1 MISGRAQA
9 ILVGGAFNGVL
20 SALPLIEL
28 GNCACCLWVVGGGVI
43 TAYLLQQGQAA
54 RLEMGD
60 GALGGFL
67 AGVAGAAICAVLTVP
82 IRLAA
87 GSLADQAF
95 PIDDLDAP
103 PEVLEMVE
111 FLQQVSESVALMAL
125 FTFVFMLIAGAIF
138 STVGGMLGVL
148 FFRKD
153 APPTGPDVAPP
164 RPGDADIVPP
174 PPPI

>member
-9 ILVGGAFNGVL
+9 VLVGGAFNGVL

-43 TAYLLQQGQAA
+43 TAYLLQQGQAE

-67 AGVAGAAICAVLTVP
+67 AGVAGAAICALLTVP

-95 PIDDLDAP
+95 PLDDLDAP
-103 PEVLEMVE
+103 PEVIEMVE
-111 FLQQVSESVALMAL
+111 FFQQASESVALMAL
-125 FTFVFMLIAGAIF
+125 LTFVFMLIAGAVF

-153 APPTGPDVAPP
+153 PPPGGPYAAPP
-164 RPGDADIVPP
+164 PGGGDIVPP
-174 PPPI
+174 PPTV

>member
-43 TAYLLQQGQAA
+43 TAYLLQQGQPE

-67 AGVAGAAICAVLTVP
+67 AGVAGAAIYALLTVP
-82 IRLAA
+82 IRLVT
-87 GSLADQAF
+87 GPLADESFQ
-95 PIDDLDAP
+95 IGDLDVP
-103 PEVLEMVE
+103 PEAVEMME
-111 FLQQVSESVALMAL
+111 FLQQASENVALMAL
-125 FTFVFMLIAGAIF
+125 FTFVFMLLAGALF

-153 APPTGPDVAPP
+153 APPGGPDAAPP
-164 RPGDADIVPP
+164 PGGPDIVPP
-174 PPPI
+174 PPAY

>member
-43 TAYLLQQGQAA
+43 TAYLLQQGQAE

-60 GALGGFL
+60 GALDGFL
-67 AGVAGAAICAVLTVP
+67 AGVAGAAICALLTVP

-95 PIDDLDAP
+95 PLDDLDAP
-103 PEVLEMVE
+103 PEVIEMVE
-111 FLQQVSESVALMAL
+111 FFQQASESVALMAL
-125 FTFVFMLIAGAIF
+125 FTFVFMLIAGAVF

-153 APPTGPDVAPP
+153 PPPGGPYAAQPP
-164 RPGDADIVPP
+164 GGGDIVPP
-174 PPPI
+174 PPTV

>member
-28 GNCACCLWVVGGGVI
+28 GNCACCLWVVGGGLI

-67 AGVAGAAICAVLTVP
+67 AGVAGAAICAALTVP

-103 PEVLEMVE
+103 PEVLEMIE

-153 APPTGPDVAPP
+153 APPTGPDGAPP

-174 PPPI
+174 PPI

>member
-20 SALPLIEL
+20 SALPLIEM

-54 RLEMGD
+54 RLEMGA

-67 AGVAGAAICAVLTVP
+67 AGVAGAAICAALTVP
-82 IRLAA
+82 TRLAA

-95 PIDDLDAP
+95 PIDDFDAP

-111 FLQQVSESVALMAL
+111 FVQQASENVALVAL

-153 APPTGPDVAPP
+153 TPPGGPDAAPP
-164 RPGDADIVPP
+164 PGAGDIVPP
-174 PPPI
+174 PPTV

>member
-67 AGVAGAAICAVLTVP
+67 AGVAGAAICAALTVP

-95 PIDDLDAP
+95 PIDELDAP

-111 FLQQVSESVALMAL
+111 FVQQASESVALVAL

-153 APPTGPDVAPP
+153 TPPGGPDAAPP
-164 RPGDADIVPP
+164 PGAGDIVPP
-174 PPPI
+174 PPTV